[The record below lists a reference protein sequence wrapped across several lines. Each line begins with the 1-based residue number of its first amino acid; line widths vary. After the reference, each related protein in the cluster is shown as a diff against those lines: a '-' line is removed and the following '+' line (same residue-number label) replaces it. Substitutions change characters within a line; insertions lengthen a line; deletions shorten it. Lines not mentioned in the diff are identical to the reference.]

1 VETHGHTLDQACP
14 WYDLKSL
21 RLPKVKWCE
30 EELCSWVESPAMA
43 WSNLGYIAVGLIM
56 IALSKNLKSRPL
68 RFFGYGAIIVGLSS
82 LAYHVSNSF
91 ALQIFDF
98 FGMYV
103 DCYLLLFINLQRLGK
118 NVLKGSFKKY
128 WAAVTLT
135 TALTVAFDFTTFPIQ
150 GLVFVLIL
158 GIVATEFMNWK
169 AKKSPY
175 SLGFF
180 FASLVSMTIA
190 ISCSILDVK
199 RVFCNPMD
207 HLIQGHALWHWFGSI
222 AMLFSFLHYR
232 QFDRQLEE

>member
-1 VETHGHTLDQACP
+1 
-14 WYDLKSL
+14 
-21 RLPKVKWCE
+21 
-30 EELCSWVESPAMA
+30 MA